1 MSIIMCKKCIIIYDK
16 EKQLIVTLEKLKHKN
31 VIVKRCF
38 SCKITIYYQKG
49 GG

>member
-1 MSIIMCKKCIIIYDK
+1 MCMKFLIMYEK
-16 EKQLIVTLEKLKHKN
+16 EKQLIVTLEKLKHKT
-31 VIVKRCF
+31 VTIKRRF